1 MSIKFV
7 RRQTPRVFAKLTLLA
22 FVAFSIPLVST
33 AESATDNSSWE
44 NNLRPAVVEAGQPVP
59 HWSLRDRMAYY
70 HIPGVAVAVLRH
82 GKVWQ
87 VKGYGLREAGT
98 HDKIDGDTLFS
109 AGSISKVATAVMIL
123 RMVQAGKLDLDRNI
137 DTYLTSW
144 HVPATKDTLH
154 PDVTLRMLMS
164 HTSGFNV
171 GGFPDFMPQEQVPS
185 LLQTLDG
192 LPPAK
197 HHAVRLIYPPGSR
210 YAYSGGGIEVEQQL
224 LEDVTHTDFATAART
239 WLLDPL
245 HMQRSTFESP
255 LSASRGNIAK
265 AHDEQGKL
273 IALPR
278 GWQSFPEQAASG
290 LWTSANELGAMV
302 AMLIESYQGHN
313 GFLSRALAT
322 QMMSPVSPSP
332 QGLGPELLGSGNGR
346 VFFHSGSNDNYRA
359 WMEGYLETGDG
370 FVILTNSPNG
380 ARLRLEIRHALSDMI
395 GQGVDPVLHA
405 VALDPADVSY
415 ADYQG
420 TYRLDDSV
428 PMDVRGRLADDF
440 DANSF
445 QIAMSHG
452 KASMRVPGDDN
463 VHQLE
468 ALSPTRFVDPDSE
481 SMPLMQLE
489 FHRDAHGKVQAVSVE
504 SGDYRA
510 YYRRQ

>member
-1 MSIKFV
+1 MSIRFV
-7 RRQTPRVFAKLTLLA
+7 QRQTPRFFGKRAVLA
-22 FVAFSIPLVST
+22 FVAFSMPLVSA
-33 AESATDNSSWE
+33 AESATDNPSWE
-44 NNLRPAVVEAGQPVP
+44 NNLRPAIVEAGQPVP
-59 HWSLRDRMAYY
+59 HWSLHDRMAYY

-98 HDKIDGDTLFS
+98 NDKVDGDTLFS
-109 AGSISKVATAVMIL
+109 AGSTSKVATAVMIL

-144 HVPATKDTLH
+144 HVPATKDTPH

-171 GGFPDFMPQEQVPS
+171 GGFPDFLPQEPVPT

-224 LEDVTHTDFATAART
+224 LEDVTHTDFATVART

-273 IALPR
+273 VALPR

-302 AMLIESYQGHN
+302 ATLIESYQGRN
-313 GFLSRALAT
+313 AFLSPCHT
-322 QMMSPVSPSP
+322 
-332 QGLGPELLGSGNGR
+332 
-346 VFFHSGSNDNYRA
+346 ND
-359 WMEGYLETGDG
+359 E
-370 FVILTNSPNG
+370 P
-380 ARLRLEIRHALSDMI
+380 
-395 GQGVDPVLHA
+395 
-405 VALDPADVSY
+405 
-415 ADYQG
+415 
-420 TYRLDDSV
+420 
-428 PMDVRGRLADDF
+428 RLA
-440 DANSF
+440 
-445 QIAMSHG
+445 Q
-452 KASMRVPGDDN
+452 P
-463 VHQLE
+463 
-468 ALSPTRFVDPDSE
+468 
-481 SMPLMQLE
+481 
-489 FHRDAHGKVQAVSVE
+489 
-504 SGDYRA
+504 SGAWTGADGIG
-510 YYRRQ
+510 